1 YWYEVSIKKTLITN
15 KESNTKIDIHNIK
28 WFPCSSGGEYRKW
41 YGNNEIVVNWENNGY
56 EIRNFKFENGKTRS
70 AVRNDEYY

>member
-1 YWYEVSIKKTLITN
+1 IALKAGMSTGDNIKFQRYWYEVSIKKTLITN

-41 YGNNEIVVNWENNGY
+41 YGNNEIVVNWENNG
-56 EIRNFKFENGKTRS
+56 
-70 AVRNDEYY
+70 